1 MDGLVEDGS
10 KDGRWPPGIDS
21 CGGGSRGS
29 RGSWGVVVLLIIIII
44 IIIII
49 MIIVVVVTIT
59 FMKGIYNY
67 RGRIFLPA
75 NWT

>member
-1 MDGLVEDGS
+1 MEDGS

-21 CGGGSRGS
+21 SGGGSRGS

-49 MIIVVVVTIT
+49 IMIIIVVVTIT
-59 FMKGIYNY
+59 FMQGVYNY
-67 RGRIFLPA
+67 LGRIFLPA